1 MLFSGFISM
10 LQRNGVV
17 EADEVEHELLVL
29 LGVAHVDDGV
39 LGKKHFISQL

>member
-1 MLFSGFISM
+1 M

-39 LGKKHFISQL
+39 LQKVTLFHSCVKKCVSSD